1 MLATGPLL
9 WTLMNEN
16 NNLILLKY
24 LLVFGFSFSMIK
36 NVNVLFHFIIEN
48 IQTPVA
54 LCEEKML
61 T

>member
-16 NNLILLKY
+16 NNLILLTY
-24 LLVFGFSFSMIK
+24 LLVFVFSFSMIR
-36 NVNVLFHFIIEN
+36 NVNVLFHFIILN

-54 LCEEKML
+54 LCEKRRC
-61 T
+61 